1 MNGINLI
8 FGRETQ
14 YLFETKLFSSI
25 SFYNITPTMD
35 IVLITWW
42 HALIPLDRIID
53 DFTRLAIK
61 SFI

>member
-14 YLFETKLFSSI
+14 RLSYIHPLVFK
-25 SFYNITPTMD
+25 YNTDD

>member
-14 YLFETKLFSSI
+14 NFLRLSYFQPLVFK
-25 SFYNITPTMD
+25 YNTDD

>member
-14 YLFETKLFSSI
+14 SLF
-25 SFYNITPTMD
+25 NITPTMD
-35 IVLITWW
+35 IALITWW
-42 HALIPLDRIID
+42 HALIPLDIIID

>member
-14 YLFETKLFSSI
+14 SYFHPLVFK
-25 SFYNITPTMD
+25 YNTND